1 MKTPGVEAALD
12 YLEWH
17 ADEEGY
23 DADFLEEC
31 ATKFNAV
38 RVPFLHNAKI
48 CRERARNI
56 RANVETLREIAL
68 T

>member
-31 ATKFNAV
+31 ANKFSGV
-38 RVPFLHNAKI
+38 RESFIHNAKFY
-48 CRERARNI
+48 RERARNI
-56 RANVETLREIAL
+56 RANVEALRRCF
-68 T
+68 